1 MYITK
6 LKSKMIAISDDNIYK
21 GNSVRVQKVT
31 PQQLVDFLD
40 RHPVGVEWIADLEGN
55 LMTGD
60 PISIDLFNTI
70 FKIEGV
76 EKPDAKYKLVR
87 FPGNEIIRLCARG
100 KCKKSYKNTIIVE
113 DDIVKQF
120 ISEATSKQ
128 PYIEIRANKS
138 KEKYKCWSDYID
150 LMEPVSK
157 IYI

>member
-1 MYITK
+1 MYISK

-21 GNSVRVQKVT
+21 GNSVRAQKVT

-70 FKIEGV
+70 FKIEGI
-76 EKPDAKYKLVR
+76 EKPDARYKLVR

-120 ISEATSKQ
+120 ISESTSKQ
-128 PYIEIRANKS
+128 PYVEIRSNKN
-138 KEKYKCWSDYID
+138 KEKYKYWSDYID
-150 LMEPVSK
+150 LMEPVKK
-157 IYI
+157 I

>member
-21 GNSVRVQKVT
+21 GNSVRVQQVT

-70 FKIEGV
+70 F
-76 EKPDAKYKLVR
+76 
-87 FPGNEIIRLCARG
+87 
-100 KCKKSYKNTIIVE
+100 
-113 DDIVKQF
+113 
-120 ISEATSKQ
+120 
-128 PYIEIRANKS
+128 
-138 KEKYKCWSDYID
+138 
-150 LMEPVSK
+150 
-157 IYI
+157 